1 MFKSIVAKLGVL
13 VALSMVVLTGALLF
27 ATLKGCQSLSQS
39 VENVAE
45 TMLNQD
51 IENKNARDQQ
61 SAAEYGKAVS
71 QYLAWIAA
79 APLWN
84 FNEESLSDYAAGML
98 EVPNVAYAVIYDDG
112 GSAAAGEKKEGAKI
126 RPFRTDISHGGKV
139 IGTVEIGLNTAYLDV
154 LGQENLKTKDNLIAT
169 FNSQAA
175 SVSTTIFRNILF
187 IALGVMVLV
196 LLVNL
201 FGLFRVASPLR
212 KMTALV
218 RELGEGEG
226 DLTVRTDIRTS
237 DEVGR
242 LGASLNQFMEK
253 LSCLI
258 VDVLAIARKLGG
270 DSEDLSELARE
281 SMGAIDRVKS
291 AVEQIVELSEVNA
304 AAVEETNAGV
314 EEMASTSVTVSQ
326 AADRGVKASARTFQF
341 TNDVSTQMH
350 DVIGEIGSVSELS
363 QENRKKM
370 SSLAGAVDSITGFVG
385 AITSIA
391 DQTNLLALNAAI
403 EAARAGEAGRG
414 FAVVAEEVRKLAEES
429 NSAAREI
436 AILIETLTSYAKESI
451 QATEEEEAT
460 LQKVVEKAHHLQTTL
475 QSSME
480 EIKAVDA
487 VMNEV
492 SQVAQDQ
499 SHANNEMAN
508 AIDSIARG
516 TSDIVNSL
524 GGIQASTEETQQ
536 AFEAVTSQ
544 AQTLLEGMEKMREH
558 LNQFKVSSS
567 APCLAD
573 EN

>member
-1 MFKSIVAKLGVL
+1 MFRSIVSKLGVL
-13 VALSMVVLTGALLF
+13 VALSMIVLTGAILF
-27 ATLKGCQSLSQS
+27 ATLQGCRSMSSS
-39 VENVAE
+39 VESVAD
-45 TMLNQD
+45 TMLAQD
-51 IENKNARDQQ
+51 IENKNVRDQE
-61 SAAEYGKAVS
+61 SAEDYGKAMS
-71 QYLAWIAA
+71 HYLAWIAA

-98 EVPNVAYAVIYDDG
+98 EVPNVAYAVIYDDS
-112 GSAAAGEKKEGAKI
+112 GSAAAGEKVEGAKI
-126 RPFRTDISHGGKV
+126 RSFTADISHEGDV
-139 IGTVEIGLNTAYLDV
+139 IGTVEIGVDTTYLEA
-154 LGQENLKTKDNLIAT
+154 LARENEITKANLIAS

-175 SVSTTIFRNILF
+175 SVSRSIVKNIVF
-187 IALGVMVLV
+187 IAIGIVVIILIVNVL
-196 LLVNL
+196 
-201 FGLFRVASPLR
+201 GLFQVASPLR

-226 DLTVRTDIRTS
+226 DLTVRTNIRTS

-242 LGASLNQFMEK
+242 LGSSLNQFMEK
-253 LSCLI
+253 LSRLI
-258 VDVLAIARKLGG
+258 VDVMAIARNLGG
-270 DSEDLSELARE
+270 DSQDLSDLARE

-314 EEMASTSVTVSQ
+314 EEMASTSVTVAQ
-326 AADRGVKASARTFQF
+326 AADRGVKASARTFEF
-341 TNDVSTQMH
+341 TNDVSSQMNN
-350 DVIGEIGSVSELS
+350 VIQEIGSVSNLS

-385 AITSIA
+385 AITGIA

-429 NSAAREI
+429 NNAAQEI
-436 AILIETLTSYAKESI
+436 ANLIETLTSYAKESI
-451 QATEEEEAT
+451 QATEEEEVT

-475 QSSME
+475 QSSMD

-492 SQVAQDQ
+492 AQVAQDQ
-499 SHANNEMAN
+499 SHANSEMAN

-516 TSDIVNSL
+516 TSDIVESI
-524 GGIQASTEETQQ
+524 GGIRTSTTETQK
-536 AFEAVTSQ
+536 AFEAVNSQ
-544 AQTLLEGMEKMREH
+544 ARILLEGMEKMQEY
-558 LNQFKVSSS
+558 LSQFKV
-567 APCLAD
+567 
-573 EN
+573 

>member
-1 MFKSIVAKLGVL
+1 MFRSIVSKLGIL
-13 VALSMVVLTGALLF
+13 VALSMIVLTGSILY
-27 ATLKGCQSLSQS
+27 ATLRGCQTMSRS
-39 VENVAE
+39 VESVAE

-51 IENKNARDQQ
+51 IENKNIRDRE
-61 SAAEYGKAVS
+61 SAEAYGKAMS
-71 QYLAWIAA
+71 HYLAWIAA

-98 EVPNVAYAVIYDDG
+98 EVPNVAYAVIYDDS
-112 GSAAAGEKKEGAKI
+112 GSVAAGEKKETPQIKAFTEKI
-126 RPFRTDISHGGKV
+126 IHGGKA
-139 IGTVEIGLNTAYLDV
+139 IGTVEIGLNTTYLDA
-154 LGQENLKTKDNLIAT
+154 LARENETTKANLVT
-169 FNSQAA
+169 SFNSQAA
-175 SVSTTIFRNILF
+175 VVSAEIIRNIVF
-187 IALGVMVLV
+187 IALGIVVLV
-196 LLVNL
+196 LLVNI
-201 FGLFRVASPLR
+201 FGLFQVASPLR

-226 DLTVRTDIRTS
+226 DLTVRTNIRTS

-242 LGASLNQFMEK
+242 LGNSLNQFMEK
-253 LSCLI
+253 LSRLI

-314 EEMASTSVTVSQ
+314 EEMASTSVTVAQ
-326 AADRGVKASARTFQF
+326 AAERGVAASARTFEF
-341 TNDVSTQMH
+341 TNDVSSQMH

-363 QENRKKM
+363 QENREKM
-370 SSLAGAVDSITGFVG
+370 SSLAGAVDSIAGFVG

-436 AILIETLTSYAKESI
+436 ATLIETLTSYAKESI
-451 QATEEEEAT
+451 HATEEEEAT
-460 LQKVVEKAHHLQTTL
+460 LRKVVEKAHHLQTTL

-499 SHANNEMAN
+499 SHANTEMAN

-516 TSDIVNSL
+516 TADIVSSL
-524 GGIQASTEETQQ
+524 GGIQTSTEETRR

-544 AQTLLEGMEKMREH
+544 AHTLLEGMEKMQEH
-558 LNQFKVSSS
+558 LSQFKV
-567 APCLAD
+567 
-573 EN
+573 